1 MITGVSDIHGALWH
15 SHGLNVGELNS
26 IRREPGGIS
35 NYSGQ
40 VEKRLGPEQIDWL
53 LEAPCDILIP
63 AARPDAITA
72 RNADRI
78 QCRKIFQGAN
88 APSNKMTEYY
98 LQNRRGIISYSDFIV
113 NVGGV
118 MGCAVELK
126 MTMESVVPGTSS
138 FTGGKWKNLYG
149 PIDRQDRIQ

>member
-1 MITGVSDIHGALWH
+1 
-15 SHGLNVGELNS
+15 
-26 IRREPGGIS
+26 
-35 NYSGQ
+35 
-40 VEKRLGPEQIDWL
+40 
-53 LEAPCDILIP
+53 LIP
-63 AARPDAITA
+63 SARPDAITA

-98 LQNRRGIISYSDFIV
+98 LQNRRGIVSYSDFIV

-126 MTMESVVPGTSS
+126 MTMDAAYRDQVLSQGENGKFYMDRLIENTVSS
-138 FTGGKWKNLYG
+138 NVRTLTDRLNGQKNS
-149 PIDRQDRIQ
+149 DRIFREEAQLLAQERLEHPDDIWL